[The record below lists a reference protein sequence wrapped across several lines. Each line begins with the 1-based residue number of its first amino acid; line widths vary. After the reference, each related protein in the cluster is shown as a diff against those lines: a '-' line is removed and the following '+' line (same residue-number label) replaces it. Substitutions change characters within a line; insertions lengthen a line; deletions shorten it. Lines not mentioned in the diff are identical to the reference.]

1 MSAPEDKPP
10 VLGSE
15 HYRAIC
21 DEIGARL
28 AFALRPATSDLPPRI
43 AGLLNRLVLLD
54 HDDPSIAP
62 SLERRQ
68 LLKKR
73 RFPGA
78 PALTKGGLGAFEARP
93 CKVQLGGVEP
103 LEMRKFRSWL

>member
-1 MSAPEDKPP
+1 MSAPEGKPP

-43 AGLLNRLVLLD
+43 VGLLNRLALLD
-54 HDDPSIAP
+54 HDAPSIAP
-62 SLERRQ
+62 SLERRANAEEATLSGCTSADQ
-68 LLKKR
+68 GR
-73 RFPGA
+73 TGRFEP
-78 PALTKGGLGAFEARP
+78 RP
-93 CKVQLGGVEP
+93 SKVQLGGVEP
-103 LEMRKFRSWL
+103 